1 MKRKIVLLGL
11 LVLPLVL
18 YVYFSL
24 VKHNQLF
31 LPVITKNLKELPV
44 HTALDGKPVALK
56 GKISIVGFFGTTIN
70 RRKEAIFNLNQKI
83 NNKYK
88 GFTDF
93 QMVMLVPN
101 GDQSA
106 VKALEESLKHMGD
119 ISTWRFVFASPK
131 AIQDFYTSFGT
142 KEKLDDTGGSDYV
155 FIVDKSRSLRGRR
168 GQNKKGEHEYKDG
181 YNTFIVSELHN
192 DMTDDVKILLREY
205 RLALRRNMPKGFKKE
220 KLSNEE

>member
-18 YVYFSL
+18 YIYFSM

-31 LPVITKNLKELPV
+31 LPVITKNISELPV
-44 HTALDGKPVALK
+44 TTALDGKPVALK
-56 GKISIVGFFGTTIN
+56 GKISVIGFFGNDIN

-101 GDQSA
+101 GDQEA
-106 VKALEESLKHMGD
+106 VTKLEESLKRMGD
-119 ISTWRFVFASPK
+119 ISNWRFVFASPD
-131 AIQDFYTSFGT
+131 AIRGFYNSFNT
-142 KEKLDDTGGSDYV
+142 QEKLDATTGSEYV
-155 FIVDKSRSLRGRR
+155 FIVDKDRNLRGRR
-168 GQNKKGEHEYKDG
+168 GQNLKGEEEYKDG

-220 KLSNEE
+220 TLGNEE

>member
-18 YVYFSL
+18 YVYFSM

-31 LPVITKNLKELPV
+31 LPIITKNLKELPV

-56 GKISIVGFFGTTIN
+56 GKISIVGFFGDDIN
-70 RRKEAIFNLNQKI
+70 LRKEAIFNLNQKI

-101 GDQSA
+101 GDQEA
-106 VKALEESLKHMGD
+106 VKALEESLRHMGD
-119 ISTWRFVFASPK
+119 ISNWRFVFAAPRDIR
-131 AIQDFYTSFGT
+131 AFYSSFHT
-142 KEKLDDTGGSDYV
+142 QEKLDDKAGSNYV
-155 FIVDKSRSLRGRR
+155 FIVDKNLSLRGRH
-168 GQNKKGEHEYKDG
+168 GQNKKGEQEYKDG

-220 KLSNEE
+220 KLGNEE